1 MMSDLKSRFFL
12 LVAIA
17 ITASQLA
24 NPRISEA
31 QLSEI
36 EQQIVMVVDRQFED
50 GLKFLETVVNINSGS
65 GNHAGV
71 RAVGAEFARAFEPL
85 GFEAR
90 WIEMPDSVI
99 SAGHLFLERR
109 GSQGRRLLLIGH
121 LDTVFEEDSPF
132 QTFSRN
138 DTIALGPG
146 VSDMKGG
153 NTAIL
158 QAMRALDEV
167 GALDGV
173 SIIIAFMG
181 DEEETGK
188 PTSVSRAELVRV
200 AQRSD
205 AALAFEGG
213 PGDLSTISVARRGI
227 SSWYLTVTGITGH
240 SSLVFGDQY
249 GYGSIFGAARILA
262 AFQEELVGE
271 EYLTFN
277 PGTILGGTDVSYDRK
292 TTRGTAFGKTNV
304 IARTTVVGG
313 DLRTISSE
321 QQERVRSA
329 MREIVARDIP
339 GVTAEIEFQDGYPP
353 MGPTDGN
360 RALLSMV
367 DRISRDMGDGP
378 ITEYDPGERGAADV
392 SFVAPYLDSI
402 DGLGVAGFEEHSPAE
417 YVNLRTFPTVIKRAA
432 LLIYRLTR

>member
-1 MMSDLKSRFFL
+1 MAELKSKSVFVLILGFL
-12 LVAIA
+12 AQGIA
-17 ITASQLA
+17 TPQTA
-24 NPRISEA
+24 EA
-31 QLSEI
+31 QLSDT
-36 EQQIVMVVDRQFED
+36 EQQIVMTVDRQFED
-50 GLKFLETVVNINSGS
+50 GMAFLERVVNINSGS

-109 GSQGRRLLLIGH
+109 GTNGKKLLLIGH

-138 DTIALGPG
+138 DTIARGPG
-146 VSDMKGG
+146 ASDMKGG

-167 GALDGV
+167 DALEGA
-173 SIIIAFMG
+173 SIVIAFMG

-249 GYGSIFGAARILA
+249 GYGSIYGAARILV

-271 EYLTFN
+271 EYITFN
-277 PGTILGGTDVSYDRK
+277 PGTILGGTDVEYDRK
-292 TTRGTAFGKTNV
+292 TARGSAFGKTNV
-304 IARTTVVGG
+304 ISRTTIVGG
-313 DLRTISSE
+313 DLRTISAE
-321 QQERVRSA
+321 QQERVRNS
-329 MREIVARDIP
+329 MREIVAREIP

-353 MGPTDGN
+353 MGPSEGN
-360 RALLSMV
+360 RALLAMV
-367 DRISRDMGDGP
+367 DQISRDMGDGSV
-378 ITEYDPGERGAADV
+378 TEYDPGERGAADV
-392 SFVAPYLDSI
+392 SFVAPYVDGI
-402 DGLGVAGFEEHSPAE
+402 DGLGVAGFEEHSPGE
-417 YVNLRTFPTVIKRAA
+417 YVDLRTFPTVIKRAA
-432 LLIYRLTR
+432 LLVYRLTR